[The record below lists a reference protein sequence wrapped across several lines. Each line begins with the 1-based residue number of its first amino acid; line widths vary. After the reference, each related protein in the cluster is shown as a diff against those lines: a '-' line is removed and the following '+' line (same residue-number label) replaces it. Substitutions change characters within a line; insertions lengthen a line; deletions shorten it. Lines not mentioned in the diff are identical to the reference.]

1 MENLYNEKV
10 RIANLVTHFKNNNEE
25 YLDKIKQAAYEEVK
39 SILNDGKLLL
49 KFTTLS
55 VIESLRSNPELYNI
69 VIHDNSNNNTTIS
82 YGSNY
87 PLLML
92 SGRQQQQQS
101 FNDSYTALILEEA
114 EKLYITLTT
123 ELTNRVMAAA
133 VVVVR

>member
-39 SILNDGKLLL
+39 SILNDAKLLL

-69 VIHDNSNNNTTIS
+69 VIPDNSNNNTIS